1 MRSPGAGDTPS
12 LSAVAI
18 LVAAGRGLRSG
29 SPVPKQFRPLGGT
42 PLLALSLRPFAACT
56 EIRRAIL
63 VVPDPEEARRRLSG
77 WLPSGMSIDFARGG
91 ETRQASTCAGLEA
104 AKGASLVLVHD
115 GVRPFITPDLIRRVL
130 SGAARHGAA
139 VPLLPVQ
146 ETLKNVSPEGRV
158 LGTAPRGEFALA
170 QTPQGF
176 RREIL
181 EAALRQ
187 AASEGYEGTDEAELV
202 ERLGHTV
209 ARVEGLR
216 DNLKITTPGDFLVA
230 EAILARESG
239 LAARGVRVGIGYDV
253 HPLVPGRRLVLG
265 GVEIPHSHGPGGHSD
280 GDLVCHAATDAILGA
295 AGLPDIGQLFP
306 DSDPAFKDAS
316 SLGLLASAGARIR
329 EAGFTLGN
337 LDLVVVA
344 EEPLLSPH
352 IAAMRERIGQALG
365 CAPDRIGIKG
375 KRGEGLGFEG
385 RKEGMAAHAVAL
397 LMAGGEARK
406 A

>member
-1 MRSPGAGDTPS
+1 M
-12 LSAVAI
+12 
-18 LVAAGRGLRSG
+18 
-29 SPVPKQFRPLGGT
+29 
-42 PLLALSLRPFAACT
+42 
-56 EIRRAIL
+56 
-63 VVPDPEEARRRLSG
+63 
-77 WLPSGMSIDFARGG
+77 
-91 ETRQASTCAGLEA
+91 
-104 AKGASLVLVHD
+104 
-115 GVRPFITPDLIRRVL
+115 
-130 SGAARHGAA
+130 
-139 VPLLPVQ
+139 
-146 ETLKNVSPEGRV
+146 
-158 LGTAPRGEFALA
+158 LGTAPRGQFALA

-176 RREIL
+176 RREVL

-187 AASEGYEGTDEAELV
+187 AGSEGYEGTDEAELV
-202 ERLGHTV
+202 ERLGHPV

-216 DNLKITTPGDFLVA
+216 ENMKITTPEDFLVA
-230 EAILARESG
+230 EAILARGSG
-239 LAARGVRVGIGYDV
+239 ASAHGVRVGIGYDV

-280 GDLVCHAATDAILGA
+280 GDLVCHAATDALLGA

-306 DSDPAFKDAS
+306 DSDPAFRDAS
-316 SLGLLASAGARIR
+316 SLDLLARAWARIR

-344 EEPLLSPH
+344 EEPMLSPH

-385 RKEGMAAHAVAL
+385 RREGMAAHAVAL
-397 LMAGGEARK
+397 LVAGAEARK